1 MTNLTPASAALLA
14 RLIDIAA
21 ERELCPVLPGDLTAA
36 ERGNLTDLKAKGLLG
51 ASIDDDTCIWVE
63 ITDAGRAWTA
73 PVPAREDEVAVTP
86 PAPVEPKP
94 APVPAHPSEQPVTP
108 PAPKLRTF
116 DPITR
121 TRMNLAQDFLQG
133 ASDPDRNATSCVDL
147 AISFLVSATARL
159 DGSADHLDYL
169 LEQVAQ
175 NFQHAVTEQAEEG

>member
-21 ERELCPVLPGDLTAA
+21 ERDLCPVVPGDLTAA

-63 ITDAGRAWTA
+63 ITDAGRAWT
-73 PVPAREDEVAVTP
+73 P
-86 PAPVEPKP
+86 PVEEE
-94 APVPAHPSEQPVTP
+94 VEPVTP
-108 PAPKLRTF
+108 PAPRLRTF

-159 DGSADHLDYL
+159 DGSDDHLDYI

-175 NFQHAVTEQAEEG
+175 NFQHAVTDQAEEG